1 MENSS
6 EPSDSGDMLGNGR
19 GEPLGCDGTSPD
31 PLSPLGVVSDV
42 VDEGVGDVGLVD
54 SADGADTGDVDGSR
68 RLDGPSTD
76 EVSGVEPELGPPDVG
91 DAWLLPGND
100 CGDVLGTDS
109 VGLLPSSEGCELAT
123 GLTESA
129 GLPDA

>member
-6 EPSDSGDMLGNGR
+6 EPSDSGDMLGNGG
-19 GEPLGCDGTSPD
+19 GEPLGWDGTSPD

-42 VDEGVGDVGLVD
+42 VDEGVADVGLVD

-76 EVSGVEPELGPPDVG
+76 EVSGVEPELGPPDAG

-100 CGDVLGTDS
+100 CGDVLGTES
-109 VGLLPSSEGCELAT
+109 VGLLPNSEGCELAT